1 MKIKSITLINWQRHA
16 NLHLDFNDDLNIISG
31 KSEAGKSC
39 IRRAFAWILFNANI
53 SEKSYRREGTDE
65 TSVKVCLDN
74 DFEIERIRS
83 NSINRYILRHK
94 DFEDKVFDSFGKTIP
109 EEIQQIINVSEIDA
123 DNDSVNLNVA
133 EQLSLPFLLDKSAT
147 FRSKLFNKLTGNE
160 ILDTTFKRLNKEHLR
175 VKREITETE
184 GNLAK
189 QEEQLSDYSIQYKE
203 SKKKLNLVKTKYEDL
218 LEQIDIYENLKDL
231 SEKIKTNKENR
242 EFIEF
247 KKAQIKT
254 ISENKIKELKEK
266 ATLLEKYKTLFSE
279 IESIKDIIKKLEE
292 KKSSIKIV
300 DVDLKDLKSKD
311 ESLQKLIRLNDLI
324 ALNIEKGQ
332 TLALDE
338 KVIVDKLK
346 ENESQLAEIWKDCPQ
361 CPLCKQ
367 EMKNG

>member
-1 MKIKSITLINWQRHA
+1 MKIKSITLVNWQRHA

-39 IRRAFAWILFNANI
+39 IRRAFAWILFNASI
-53 SEKSYRREGTDE
+53 SEKSYRREGTNE

-74 DFEIERIRS
+74 EFEIERIRS

-109 EEIQQIINVSEIDA
+109 EEIQQVINVSEIEA
-123 DNDSVNLNVA
+123 DNDKINLNVA
-133 EQLSLPFLLDKSAT
+133 QQLSLPFLLDKSAT

-184 GNLAK
+184 SNLAK
-189 QEEQLSDYSIQYKE
+189 QEEQLSDYSIQYKK
-203 SKKKLNLVKTKYEDL
+203 SKKKLHLVKTKYENL

-231 SEKIKTNKENR
+231 SDKIKTNKENQ

-254 ISENKIKELKEK
+254 VSEDKIKELKEK
-266 ATLLEKYKTLFSE
+266 ANLLEKYKTLFSE

-292 KKSSIKIV
+292 KKSNIKIV
-300 DVDLKDLKSKD
+300 DVD
-311 ESLQKLIRLNDLI
+311 
-324 ALNIEKGQ
+324 
-332 TLALDE
+332 
-338 KVIVDKLK
+338 
-346 ENESQLAEIWKDCPQ
+346 
-361 CPLCKQ
+361 
-367 EMKNG
+367 